1 MKSILLKNILY
12 TILFSFI
19 IGILKV
25 EYFLSYLDNDLIS
38 NARVMSYITLII
50 GSVFFYFFIIISLF
64 FSYTIIEFFEMGRGF
79 NVLNFYKS
87 MNYFVYFLFLNEISK
102 LLITIFSFRSNTIY
116 SVQDFNNTI
125 KNNVLWSE
133 LLEYSDI
140 IFIIIGSFVY
150 LFYFIKL
157 DTKVKTIN
165 VIYSILPLIF
175 SFFIF
180 RYFYN

>member
-1 MKSILLKNILY
+1 MKTILLKNILY

-19 IGILKV
+19 IGIAKV

-38 NARVMSYITLII
+38 NARVISYITLII

-64 FSYTIIEFFEMGRGF
+64 FSYSIIEFFEMGKGL
-79 NVLNFYKS
+79 NVSNFYKS
-87 MNYFVYFLFLNEISK
+87 MNYFVYFLFFNEVSK
-102 LLITIFSFRSNTIY
+102 LFITIFSFKSYTIY

-125 KNNVLWSE
+125 KQNALWSE

-140 IFIIIGSFVY
+140 AFIIIGSFVY
-150 LFYFIKL
+150 LYHFIKL
-157 DTKVKTIN
+157 DIKVKTIN
-165 VIYSILPLIF
+165 VIYSTLPLIF

>member
-19 IGILKV
+19 IGIAKV
-25 EYFLSYLDNDLIS
+25 EFFLSYLDNDLIS

-64 FSYTIIEFFEMGRGF
+64 FSYTIIEFFEMGKGF
-79 NVLNFYKS
+79 NVSSFYKS
-87 MNYFVYFLFLNEISK
+87 MNYFVCFLFLNEISK

-116 SVQDFNNTI
+116 SVKEFNNTI

-133 LLEYSDI
+133 LLEYSDFF
-140 IFIIIGSFVY
+140 FIILGSFVY
-150 LFYFIKL
+150 LFYFITFDK
-157 DTKVKTIN
+157 KVKAIN
-165 VIYSILPLIF
+165 VIYSTLPLIF